1 MPEENQNLK
10 SSFVR
15 STAEWL
21 GINRAMMAALVV
33 TAGMGLSEEI
43 WRNFLSLHL
52 KDTTGG
58 VLTAAKYMG
67 IFAVFVNLMEGFG
80 YIIGGQVA
88 HRLGARSAMLVSAL
102 PMVLGFSILLAAH
115 QPWLIIIGA
124 LFITN
129 WEPLSVPA
137 TFEIVGNEVAQDR
150 RTIAFSVQSIQKR
163 MPKVLGPLIG
173 GLLMMIGYWLN
184 LILAFSL
191 VFITSLIQFRL
202 LNKLKPTND
211 PAKIPFRHLLRD
223 IPQDLRRLLT
233 AEIILRWGDWF
244 VRDFAV
250 LYVVGVLLR
259 SKAEAG
265 ILLAVTSLTALITY
279 IPIGKLVD
287 KAKSP
292 RPFIG
297 ITFALFALF
306 PLNLVL
312 LPRYLP
318 GLGIPVMAALVIVFI
333 LNGLRELG
341 EPARKAL
348 ISSGFPKETRARSIG
363 LYWGLRSFA
372 FCPAPLISYF
382 LWSKIG
388 PESTFL
394 IGGIIGVIGTF
405 WFWMRVRIN
414 VSDKS

>member
-21 GINRAMMAALVV
+21 GINRAMMAVLVV

-52 KDTTGG
+52 KDTTGD

-88 HRLGARSAMLVSAL
+88 HRLGARIAMLVSAL

-137 TFEIVGNEVAQDR
+137 TFEVVGNEVAQDR

-173 GLLMMIGYWLN
+173 GLVMMIGYWLN
-184 LILAFSL
+184 LILAFGL

-211 PAKIPFRHLLRD
+211 PAKIPFRQLLRD
-223 IPQDLRRLLT
+223 IPPDLRRLLT

-287 KAKSP
+287 RAKSP

-318 GLGIPVMAALVIVFI
+318 GFGIPVMAALVIVFI

-394 IGGIIGVIGTF
+394 IGGIIGVIGTL
-405 WFWMRVRIN
+405 WFWTRVRIN
-414 VSDKS
+414 VGDKS

>member
-10 SSFVR
+10 SSFLR
-15 STAEWL
+15 STAGWL
-21 GINRAMMAALVV
+21 GINRAMMAVLVV

-58 VLTAAKYMG
+58 VLEAAKYMG
-67 IFAVFVNLMEGFG
+67 IFAVLVNLLEGFG
-80 YIIGGQVA
+80 YIIGGKVA
-88 HRLGARSAMLVSAL
+88 HRLGARVAMLVSAL
-102 PMVLGFSILLAAH
+102 PMLLGFSILLAAH

-137 TFEIVGNEVAQDR
+137 TFEVVGNEVAQNR
-150 RTIAFSVQSIQKR
+150 RNIAFSVQSIQKR
-163 MPKVLGPLIG
+163 LPKVLGPLIG
-173 GLLMMIGYWLN
+173 GLVMMIGYWLN
-184 LILAFSL
+184 LILAFGL
-191 VFITSLIQFRL
+191 IFLTSLIQFRL
-202 LNKLKPTND
+202 LNKLKPTKD
-211 PAKIPFRHLLRD
+211 PVKIPFRQLLYD
-223 IPQDLRRLLT
+223 IPPDLRRLLT

-250 LYVVGVLLR
+250 LYVVGVLMQT
-259 SKAEAG
+259 KAEAG
-265 ILLAVTSLTALITY
+265 ILLAITSITALINY
-279 IPIGKLVD
+279 IPVGKFVD

-292 RPFIG
+292 KLFIG
-297 ITFALFALF
+297 LSFAFFALF

-318 GLGIPVMAALVIVFI
+318 KLGIPVMAALVIVFI
-333 LNGLRELG
+333 LNGLREIG

-348 ISSGFPKETRARSIG
+348 IAGSFPKETRARSIG

-388 PESTFL
+388 PEATFL
-394 IGGIIGVIGTF
+394 IGGAIGVMGTI
-405 WFWMRVRIN
+405 WFWKRVRID
-414 VSDKS
+414 VMVRS